1 MALDSMQEIFDKIQ
15 AGRKPFW
22 QVVRDTDVEE
32 RQVTAEASFEKMH
45 ATWRAMVESVDTYRA
60 DRRSVSG
67 LVGGDAQRMWDYAA
81 QQETLCGPYLQ
92 EVIATA
98 LCVAE
103 SNACMHR
110 IVAAPTAGACGVL
123 PAVLVPLYRRGA
135 VDEEAIVRALYVA
148 AGIGAVVGY
157 RASISGASGG
167 CQAEVGT
174 AAAMAAG
181 ACAGFIT
188 AFLQTRLGVPSILAG
203 IVTNTGLYT
212 INLMAMGWKSN
223 ASLLGVDTIVTMLRD
238 AGVGWGYHA
247 LLLAAV
253 VTIVAGALLYLF
265 LGTRLGLSIRA
276 TGDNRDMVRASS
288 VNPTFTI
295 TVGLCVAN
303 ALTALSGAMVGQYQK
318 TVDIN
323 SGTGIVVIGLACLI
337 IGETVLG
344 RRTVFKGIIA
354 VMLGSILYR
363 FIYAIVFYTKVVP
376 VDCLKLLTAVIVGLA
391 IAAPSIKKWAA
402 FQKRKLAAGR
412 KGGV

>member
-1 MALDSMQEIFDKIQ
+1 M
-15 AGRKPFW
+15 
-22 QVVRDTDVEE
+22 
-32 RQVTAEASFEKMH
+32 
-45 ATWRAMVESVDTYRA
+45 
-60 DRRSVSG
+60 
-67 LVGGDAQRMWDYAA
+67 
-81 QQETLCGPYLQ
+81 
-92 EVIATA
+92 
-98 LCVAE
+98 
-103 SNACMHR
+103 
-110 IVAAPTAGACGVL
+110 
-123 PAVLVPLYRRGA
+123 
-135 VDEEAIVRALYVA
+135 LYVA
-148 AGIGAVVGY
+148 QTALELGFQYALVAMALFLSYRVLDIADLTTDGCFVLGCAVSVTL
-157 RASISGASGG
+157 
-167 CQAEVGT
+167 T
-174 AAAMAAG
+174 AAGHPFLAIPAAMLAG
-181 ACAGFIT
+181 ACAGFVT
-188 AFLQTRLGVPSILAG
+188 AFLQTKLGVPSILAG

-223 ASLLGVDTIVTMLRD
+223 ASLLGVDTIFTMLRD
-238 AGVGWGYHA
+238 AGVGWGYHD

-253 VTIVAGALLYLF
+253 VTILAGALLYLF

-402 FQKRKLAAGR
+402 FQKRKLAASR

>member
-1 MALDSMQEIFDKIQ
+1 M
-15 AGRKPFW
+15 
-22 QVVRDTDVEE
+22 
-32 RQVTAEASFEKMH
+32 
-45 ATWRAMVESVDTYRA
+45 
-60 DRRSVSG
+60 
-67 LVGGDAQRMWDYAA
+67 
-81 QQETLCGPYLQ
+81 
-92 EVIATA
+92 
-98 LCVAE
+98 
-103 SNACMHR
+103 
-110 IVAAPTAGACGVL
+110 
-123 PAVLVPLYRRGA
+123 
-135 VDEEAIVRALYVA
+135 LYVA
-148 AGIGAVVGY
+148 QTALELGFQYALVAMALFLSYRVLDIADLTTDGCFVLGCAVSVTL
-157 RASISGASGG
+157 
-167 CQAEVGT
+167 T
-174 AAAMAAG
+174 AAGHPFLAIPAAMLAG
-181 ACAGFIT
+181 ACAGFVT
-188 AFLQTRLGVPSILAG
+188 AFLQTKLGVPSILAG

-223 ASLLGVDTIVTMLRD
+223 ASLLGVDTIFTMLRD
-238 AGVGWGYHA
+238 AGVGWGYHD
-247 LLLAAV
+247 LLLDAV